1 MSLLNLFLF
10 VIVYLIL
17 QFILIFSRRMEIRE
31 ILITRLKNLMIQYDN
46 KTYKYFVY
54 FILKKT

>member
-1 MSLLNLFLF
+1 MYLLNLFLF

-54 FILKKT
+54 FI